1 VSAALR
7 YPLGGL
13 LAAGAL
19 AAFAGGFYG
28 MSGAE
33 GVPREWLDGT
43 PFRSYRIPSLILFV
57 VVGGGLF
64 VAAVAVLA
72 DWAGARWFAAAG
84 SVVLLGWIGVQVA
97 VIGYVSWLQ
106 PATACAGALALV
118 LASLSARPSP
128 TSPSRS

>member
-64 VAAVAVLA
+64 VAAV
-72 DWAGARWFAAAG
+72 
-84 SVVLLGWIGVQVA
+84 GWIGVQVA